1 MPNRYTLPKAE
12 KSAGILSKNFVP
24 LQKEHRKNECWS
36 LHGRPEKDHNR
47 QSQQEANTKKYI
59 NTADKRQEK
68 RSESEDSF
76 ISIEKKGRSRK
87 TRASRKH

>member
-59 NTADKRQEK
+59 NKRQEK